1 MRKGAWLCTER
12 RKELRGRGARSGH
25 MGLMEAYGGGS
36 QGGASFLK
44 HWGLMLSSPS
54 PREGLQTDRRRPGDT
69 PEKTGEALWPEGVT
83 EALRRKGFGGGA
95 SDCSPGL

>member
-1 MRKGAWLCTER
+1 
-12 RKELRGRGARSGH
+12 

-54 PREGLQTDRRRPGDT
+54 PTEGLADRQEAARGHPQ
-69 PEKTGEALWPEGVT
+69 KTGEALWPEWCHRLEEEG
-83 EALRRKGFGGGA
+83 LWGGA

>member
-1 MRKGAWLCTER
+1 
-12 RKELRGRGARSGH
+12 
-25 MGLMEAYGGGS
+25 
-36 QGGASFLK
+36 
-44 HWGLMLSSPS
+44 MLSSPS